1 MVMFKA
7 KAMDCAYSA
16 CITASHNPAD
26 YNGIKV
32 FIRGGRDAD
41 EVITQKIE
49 QQIATL
55 TLQDVK
61 SIDFD
66 QAVNDK
72 LIDIINPMNEFVDSI
87 INFIDIGSDQK
98 PICEC

>member
-1 MVMFKA
+1 M
-7 KAMDCAYSA
+7 
-16 CITASHNPAD
+16 
-26 YNGIKV
+26 

-55 TLQDVK
+55 TVQDVK

-87 INFIDIGSDQK
+87 INFIDIEAIK
-98 PICEC
+98 KANLRC